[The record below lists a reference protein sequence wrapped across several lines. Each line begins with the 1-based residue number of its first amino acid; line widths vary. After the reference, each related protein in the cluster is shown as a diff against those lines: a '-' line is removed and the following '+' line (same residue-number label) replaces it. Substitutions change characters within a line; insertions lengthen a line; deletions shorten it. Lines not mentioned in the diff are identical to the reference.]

1 MKKLL
6 VVAASLLVLAL
17 LFLLVPASLSGASA
31 EDFHIEGTTLVDYTG
46 TASNVTIPDT
56 VEIIGRSAFE
66 NNQVVKKVVIP
77 ASVKTIE
84 EYAFWGCGKLESVAL
99 GKGLKE
105 ISDFAFS
112 SCEKLKEVMIPE
124 NITRIGIM
132 AFADCTGLEK
142 IYIPPT
148 VMDIHSTAFD
158 GVYYLEIEAEEFS
171 YAYRYAVARGEQVA
185 NAPEYLKATPTPV
198 GDGVNGAGSA
208 DGAGN
213 SGGNG
218 TGAESTPQPTAV
230 PTPTPVPGVVIG
242 STSIVGNEAV
252 VFMDSRDMDSLEGY
266 EGFYGDGDD
275 GGFGGNA
282 GGMDGGVGD
291 AGGSANDSTPKK
303 HTIEDWTYYG
313 DENLVQITL
322 DDNVSAIGSF
332 SFSRSGLQSI
342 EIPEGTTSIEYAA
355 FYHCDSLEDVVIP
368 DSVTYIGEKAFAFT
382 PWLESFYNGSMKLD
396 KNSDF
401 LIVGD
406 GVLIAY
412 RGNAENVEIPAEVK
426 TIAPGAFQR

>member
-6 VVAASLLVLAL
+6 MVGATLLALAL

-198 GDGVNGAGSA
+198 PTEITVN
-208 DGAGN
+208 
-213 SGGNG
+213 
-218 TGAESTPQPTAV
+218 TPVPTSE
-230 PTPTPVPGVVIG
+230 PQLTPTPVPGVVIG

-266 EGFYGDGDD
+266 EGFYGDG
-275 GGFGGNA
+275 
-282 GGMDGGVGD
+282 VGD
-291 AGGSANDSTPKK
+291 AGGSGNGTTPTK
-303 HTIEDWTYYG
+303 HPIEDWTYYG
-313 DENLVQITL
+313 DENLIQITL
-322 DDNVSAIGSF
+322 DDNISAIGSF

>member
-198 GDGVNGAGSA
+198 PTEVPVN
-208 DGAGN
+208 
-213 SGGNG
+213 
-218 TGAESTPQPTAV
+218 TPVPTSE
-230 PTPTPVPGVVIG
+230 PQLTPTPVPGVVIG

-266 EGFYGDGDD
+266 EGFYGE
-275 GGFGGNA
+275 
-282 GGMDGGVGD
+282 GVGD
-291 AGGSANDSTPKK
+291 AGGSGNGTAPTK
-303 HTIEDWTYYG
+303 HPIEDWTYYG
-313 DENLVQITL
+313 DENLIQITL

-382 PWLESFYNGSMKLD
+382 PWLESFYNGSMKLE

>member
-6 VVAASLLVLAL
+6 MVGATLLALAL

-198 GDGVNGAGSA
+198 PTEVPVN
-208 DGAGN
+208 
-213 SGGNG
+213 
-218 TGAESTPQPTAV
+218 TPVPTSEPQ

-266 EGFYGDGDD
+266 EGFYGEGD
-275 GGFGGNA
+275 
-282 GGMDGGVGD
+282 DGGVGD
-291 AGGSANDSTPKK
+291 AGGSGNSTTPTK
-303 HTIEDWTYYG
+303 HPIEDWTYYG
-313 DENLVQITL
+313 DENLIQITL
-322 DDNVSAIGSF
+322 DDNISAIGSF

-412 RGNAENVEIPAEVK
+412 RGNAENVEIPVEVK

>member
-6 VVAASLLVLAL
+6 VVGAGLVALAL
-17 LFLLVPASLSGASA
+17 LFLLVPAVMSGASA

-46 TASNVTIPDT
+46 TASNVTIPDN
-56 VEIIGRSAFE
+56 VETIGRSAFE

-84 EYAFWGCGKLESVAL
+84 EYAFWGCAKLESVAL
-99 GKGLKE
+99 GAGLKE

-112 SCEKLKEVMIPE
+112 SCEKLKEVQIPE

-158 GVYYLEIEAEEFS
+158 GVYHLEIEAEEYS
-171 YAYRYAVARGEQVA
+171 YAYKYAMARGESIA
-185 NAPEYLKATPTPV
+185 NAPEYLKATATPESG
-198 GDGVNGAGSA
+198 GDSGLNGGA
-208 DGAGN
+208 DGGLNGGA
-213 SGGNG
+213 GGNG
-218 TGAESTPQPTAV
+218 ADSADVAQPTPV

-252 VFMDSRDMDSLEGY
+252 VLVDNKDMDPYEGY
-266 EGFYGDGDD
+266 EGLEALEDDVYGDGD
-275 GGFGGNA
+275 GSGAVGGNTS
-282 GGMDGGVGD
+282 GGE
-291 AGGSANDSTPKK
+291 PQK
-303 HTIEDWTYYG
+303 HPVEEWSYYG

-322 DDNVSAIGSF
+322 DEKVSAIESF
-332 SFSRSGLQSI
+332 SFARSGLESI
-342 EIPEGTTSIEYAA
+342 QIPEGTERIEYAA
-355 FYHCDSLEDVVIP
+355 FYHCDSLEEVVIP

-382 PWLESFYNGSMKLD
+382 PWMESFYDGSMKLE

-412 RGNAENVEIPAEVK
+412 RGNADEVEIPAEVK
-426 TIAPGAFQR
+426 TIAPGAFSR

>member
-198 GDGVNGAGSA
+198 PTEAPVN
-208 DGAGN
+208 
-213 SGGNG
+213 
-218 TGAESTPQPTAV
+218 TPVPTSE
-230 PTPTPVPGVVIG
+230 PQLTPTPVPGVVIG

-266 EGFYGDGDD
+266 EGFYGEGD
-275 GGFGGNA
+275 
-282 GGMDGGVGD
+282 DGGVGD
-291 AGGSANDSTPKK
+291 AGGSGNSTTPTK
-303 HTIEDWTYYG
+303 HPIEDWTYYG
-313 DENLVQITL
+313 DENLIQITL
-322 DDNVSAIGSF
+322 DDNISAIGSF

>member
-198 GDGVNGAGSA
+198 PTEIPVN
-208 DGAGN
+208 
-213 SGGNG
+213 
-218 TGAESTPQPTAV
+218 TPVPTSEPQ

-275 GGFGGNA
+275 GG
-282 GGMDGGVGD
+282 VGD
-291 AGGSANDSTPKK
+291 AGGSGNSTTPTK
-303 HTIEDWTYYG
+303 HPIEDWTYYG
-313 DENLVQITL
+313 DENLIQITL
-322 DDNVSAIGSF
+322 DDNISAIGSF

-412 RGNAENVEIPAEVK
+412 RGNAENVEIPVEVK

>member
-6 VVAASLLVLAL
+6 VVGATLLVLAL

-132 AFADCTGLEK
+132 TFADCTGLEK

-158 GVYYLEIEAEEFS
+158 GVYFLEIEAEEFS

-198 GDGVNGAGSA
+198 PTEVPTN
-208 DGAGN
+208 
-213 SGGNG
+213 
-218 TGAESTPQPTAV
+218 TPIPTIEPQ

-266 EGFYGDGDD
+266 EGFYGDG
-275 GGFGGNA
+275 A
-282 GGMDGGVGD
+282 GGVGD
-291 AGGSANDSTPKK
+291 AGGSGNGTTPTK
-303 HTIEDWTYYG
+303 HPIEDWTYYG
-313 DENLVQITL
+313 DENLIQITL
-322 DDNVSAIGSF
+322 DDNISAIGSF

-342 EIPEGTTSIEYAA
+342 EIPEGTQRIEYAA

>member
-6 VVAASLLVLAL
+6 VVGAGLVALAL
-17 LFLLVPASLSGASA
+17 LFLLVPAVMSGASA

-46 TASNVTIPDT
+46 TASNVTIPNN
-56 VEIIGRSAFE
+56 VETIGRSAFE

-84 EYAFWGCGKLESVAL
+84 EYAFWGCAKLESVAL
-99 GKGLKE
+99 GSGLKE

-112 SCEKLKEVMIPE
+112 SCEKLKEVQIPE

-148 VMDIHSTAFD
+148 VTDIHSTAFD
-158 GVYYLEIEAEEFS
+158 GVYHLEIEAEEYS
-171 YAYRYAVARGEQVA
+171 YAYKYAIARGESIA
-185 NAPEYLKATPTPV
+185 NAPEYLKATAAPESSGDSGLNGGADGGLNDGVDGNGAHGADAAQPTP
-198 GDGVNGAGSA
+198 
-208 DGAGN
+208 
-213 SGGNG
+213 
-218 TGAESTPQPTAV
+218 V
-230 PTPTPVPGVVIG
+230 PTPTPIPGVVIG

-252 VFMDSRDMDSLEGY
+252 VLVDNKDMDPYEGY
-266 EGFYGDGDD
+266 EGLEALEDGYG
-275 GGFGGNA
+275 
-282 GGMDGGVGD
+282 
-291 AGGSANDSTPKK
+291 AGGSLDGSSGASGGNTSGGETQK
-303 HTIEDWTYYG
+303 HPVEAWSYYG

-322 DDNVSAIGSF
+322 DEKVSAIESF
-332 SFSRSGLQSI
+332 SFARSGLTSI
-342 EIPEGTTSIEYAA
+342 VIPEGTERIEYAA
-355 FYHCDSLEDVVIP
+355 FYHCDSLEKVVIP

-382 PWLESFYNGSMKLD
+382 PWMESFYDGSMKLE

-412 RGNAENVEIPAEVK
+412 RGNADEVEIPAEVK
-426 TIAPGAFQR
+426 TIAPGAFSR

>member
-198 GDGVNGAGSA
+198 PTEAPVN
-208 DGAGN
+208 
-213 SGGNG
+213 
-218 TGAESTPQPTAV
+218 TPVPTSE
-230 PTPTPVPGVVIG
+230 PQLTPTPVPGVVIG

-252 VFMDSRDMDSLEGY
+252 VFMDSREMDSLEGY
-266 EGFYGDGDD
+266 EGFYGEGD
-275 GGFGGNA
+275 
-282 GGMDGGVGD
+282 DGGVGD
-291 AGGSANDSTPKK
+291 AGGSGNSATPTK
-303 HTIEDWTYYG
+303 HPIEDWTYYG
-313 DENLVQITL
+313 DENLIQITL
-322 DDNVSAIGSF
+322 DDNISAIGSF

-412 RGNAENVEIPAEVK
+412 RGNAENVEIPVEVK

>member
-198 GDGVNGAGSA
+198 PTEVPVN
-208 DGAGN
+208 
-213 SGGNG
+213 
-218 TGAESTPQPTAV
+218 TPVPTNE
-230 PTPTPVPGVVIG
+230 PKLTPTPVPGVVIG

-275 GGFGGNA
+275 GGFG
-282 GGMDGGVGD
+282 D
-291 AGGSANDSTPKK
+291 AGGSGNSTTPTK
-303 HTIEDWTYYG
+303 HPIEDWTYYG
-313 DENLVQITL
+313 DENLIQITL
-322 DDNVSAIGSF
+322 DDNISAIGSF

>member
-6 VVAASLLVLAL
+6 MVGATLLALAL

-158 GVYYLEIEAEEFS
+158 GVYFLEIEAEEFS

-185 NAPEYLKATPTPV
+185 NAPEYLKATAAPV
-198 GDGVNGAGSA
+198 GDGANGAGSA
-208 DGAGN
+208 DGTVNGAG
-213 SGGNG
+213 
-218 TGAESTPQPTAV
+218 STEAVPQPTAV

-266 EGFYGDGDD
+266 EGFYGDGMS
-275 GGFGGNA
+275 GGDFGGNA
-282 GGMDGGVGD
+282 GGGMTGGGGD
-291 AGGSANDSTPKK
+291 AGGSSNESTPKM
-303 HTIEDWTYYG
+303 HPIEDWTYYG
-313 DENLVQITL
+313 DENLIQITL

-342 EIPEGTTSIEYAA
+342 EIPEGTQRIEYAA
-355 FYHCDSLEDVVIP
+355 FYHCDSLEEVVIP

>member
-6 VVAASLLVLAL
+6 VAAASLLVLAL

-198 GDGVNGAGSA
+198 PTEAPVN
-208 DGAGN
+208 
-213 SGGNG
+213 
-218 TGAESTPQPTAV
+218 TPVPTSEPQ

-252 VFMDSRDMDSLEGY
+252 VFMDSREMDSLEGY
-266 EGFYGDGDD
+266 EGFYGEGD
-275 GGFGGNA
+275 
-282 GGMDGGVGD
+282 DGGVGD
-291 AGGSANDSTPKK
+291 AGGSGNSTTPTK
-303 HTIEDWTYYG
+303 HPIEDWTYYG
-313 DENLVQITL
+313 DENLIQITL
-322 DDNVSAIGSF
+322 DDNISAIGSF